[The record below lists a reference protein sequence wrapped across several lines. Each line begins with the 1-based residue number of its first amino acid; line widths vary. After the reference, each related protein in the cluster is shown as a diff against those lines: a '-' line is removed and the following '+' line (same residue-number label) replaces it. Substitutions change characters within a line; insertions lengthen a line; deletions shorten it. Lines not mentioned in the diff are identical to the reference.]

1 MKSIENKQT
10 AIPNGKDNPPFTY
23 GELIKAVINQ
33 PKQGGFDYN
42 DIEIR
47 LAISKAINNPKTDS
61 QTIELEDAHFAY
73 LKKLV
78 ETMKWAVFNE
88 DLLTFKEDVLAVK

>member
-42 DIEIR
+42 DIETR
-47 LAISKAINNPKTDS
+47 LAISKAVKDNPE
-61 QTIELEDAHFAY
+61 TIELENAHFDY

-88 DLLTFKEDVLAVK
+88 DLLTFKDDILSVK

>member
-1 MKSIENKQT
+1 MKSIPNKT
-10 AIPNGKDNPPFTY
+10 TSLKDNNGQEVVPMTY
-23 GELIKAVINQ
+23 GGLIKAVINQ

-42 DIEIR
+42 DIETR
-47 LAISKAINNPKTDS
+47 LAISKAIKDNPEN
-61 QTIELEDAHFAY
+61 IELEDSQFNY

-88 DLLTFKEDVLAVK
+88 DLLTFKDDILSVK